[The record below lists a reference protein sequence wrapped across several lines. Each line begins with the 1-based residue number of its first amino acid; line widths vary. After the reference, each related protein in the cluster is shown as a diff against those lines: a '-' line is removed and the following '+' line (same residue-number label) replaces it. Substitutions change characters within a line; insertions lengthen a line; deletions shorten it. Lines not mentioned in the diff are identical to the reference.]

1 MAGGHAVLNSNLERM
16 ATMCPACVAAAA
28 ALAIK
33 AVSAGGVAAYGAS
46 KLRSKLKS
54 KPIEATP
61 QPPGDGP

>member
-1 MAGGHAVLNSNLERM
+1 
-16 ATMCPACVAAAA
+16 MCPACVAAAA

-33 AVSAGGVAAYGAS
+33 AVSVGGVAAYGAG